1 MKSCCIIGHREIE
14 ITARLQNELKNKL
27 IYLIKNEDVKVFYFG
42 SRSEF
47 CKLCYNVITN
57 LKNEYARIKRVYV
70 RAEYANVGESYEN
83 YLNEFYEDS
92 FYYDENLKAGRFSYI
107 KRNEFMINVSDF
119 CLFYYNKSYTPSS
132 KTKSGTAIA
141 YNYAVKN
148 SKTIINLYKN

>member
-1 MKSCCIIGHREIE
+1 MKTCCIIGHREIE
-14 ITARLQNELKNKL
+14 VTAELQTELKLQL
-27 IYLIKNEDVKVFYFG
+27 ISLIKNEDVKVFYFG

-47 CKLCYNVITN
+47 CKLCYNTITH
-57 LKNEYARIKRVYV
+57 LKNEYVNIKRVYV

-83 YLNEFYEDS
+83 YLNKFYEES
-92 FYYDENLKAGRFSYI
+92 FYYDENLKTGRLSYI

-141 YNYAVKN
+141 YNYAVKKN
-148 SKTIINLYKN
+148 KRIINFYH